1 MRLFLSISVII
12 LINVVLIAQDSVKIT
27 YYNLLDF
34 PAAQQD
40 RIDTLKKVLDFVNP
54 DIFVVN
60 ELTSFNGAALI
71 KNNALN
77 TNGVNRFSS
86 AVFYDG
92 PDTDN
97 MLFYDHDKFTLY
109 SQQQIVTTLRDISE
123 YVLYYNEADLA
134 TTNDTIFLYLYSL
147 HLKAGSET
155 SNVNWRDQD
164 AVILKNFLVNN
175 NRNSRLIVGGD
186 FNFYNHTESGCQ
198 EILYGQGLQLKD
210 PINRMGNWHTN
221 VGYKNYHTQSTRAG
235 TVGYAGGAHGGMD
248 DRFDFIFVSED
259 ILSGNDGVMYV
270 ENTYVAEGQDGNHYN
285 QSINNGTNTAV
296 SADIAN
302 ALYYMSDHL
311 PVSMTIML
319 GGTVGYNVSN
329 TDNIKIIYQD
339 QNKVLELKNLST
351 HGLISV
357 FDMSGSCLKQIKIKG
372 QNSSTL
378 DFSNLDS
385 GMYIAHLVLENNSIS
400 YKFVIH

>member
-40 RIDTLKKVLDFVNP
+40 RIDTLKKVLDYVNP

-319 GGTVGYNVSN
+319 GGTVNYNVSN
-329 TDNIKIIYQD
+329 TENIKIIYQA

-378 DFSNLDS
+378 DLSNLDS

>member
-40 RIDTLKKVLDFVNP
+40 RIDTLKKVLDYVNP

-319 GGTVGYNVSN
+319 GGTVGYNVLN
-329 TDNIKIIYQD
+329 TDNIKIIYQV

-378 DFSNLDS
+378 DLSNLDS